1 MTDFQ
6 VLLATIYV
14 AIIVPFNASFPDT
27 FDSKFCDALANV
39 TSSSSDAQSLFA
51 SNETSPTSFGEIFR
65 DDDQKKR
72 FVVLD
77 VIVETI
83 FIVGKKAKRQ
93 MQCDQMAR
101 LFGPFQEWQFAQ

>member
-51 SNETSPTSFGEIFR
+51 SNETSPTGSVRYAVALPYASPG
-65 DDDQKKR
+65 
-72 FVVLD
+72 
-77 VIVETI
+77 TAAA
-83 FIVGKKAKRQ
+83 GGSA
-93 MQCDQMAR
+93 AAP
-101 LFGPFQEWQFAQ
+101 G